1 MQARRRGIR
10 RTPSPPVILKYLQ
23 RIHSLLRVTIAPVVP
38 QYELKSET
46 VVRKRPRA
54 QEEAPHGGPTK
65 QARRSEELCLPAIAD
80 QPAAASQAV
89 VPAAADALDSMVVAV
104 PEEPAKGE
112 EPADVPPPETLVL
125 FLPIPDLGEPH
136 DDVPKDRATILA
148 DLLLL
153 VDAQQEEQQK
163 PFREQLEACHRIL
176 ARSVGLPLIVVRQ
189 QQALARDAKQGIH
202 MVECRSAQVRQQL
215 HTTALTV
222 KSLSECCVAFR
233 KLVPDAPH
241 DLLDSKT
248 EAKVRN
254 AMFEFDRCA
263 TCEGSLHMIVSAHSL
278 VCPTCGSLTECPDPG
293 SMALSVTY
301 FNLDRRPS
309 LLVHRR
315 LGKLKDFLKQMLA
328 KQKSIVPI
336 SVVVDVT
343 AHLSQTLRPHE
354 KPTYKQTR
362 AALLSLG
369 MRNFLGYCTQIHCRI
384 CGCNPPIVTPSQ
396 EEALSVLF
404 VSIQEPFEEL
414 KERSCST
421 FFSISYVALTLCKFL
436 GFDHLLPFISLGSTR
451 MKVETQELLLGKIFE
466 RLGWTH
472 FPKLTPNELI
482 EAHS

>member
-1 MQARRRGIR
+1 M
-10 RTPSPPVILKYLQ
+10 LKYLQ
-23 RIHSLLRVTIAPVVP
+23 RMHSLLRVTAAPVVP

-46 VVRKRPRA
+46 VVPKRPRA
-54 QEEAPHGGPTK
+54 QEASTALLSVRPTK
-65 QARRSEELCLPAIAD
+65 QPRQAELCQPTIAD
-80 QPAAASQAV
+80 QPAAAVPCMTVTPPVDTLGCMVAV
-89 VPAAADALDSMVVAV
+89 V
-104 PEEPAKGE
+104 PEEPVE
-112 EPADVPPPETLVL
+112 EPVDLVNVPPETLAPCL
-125 FLPIPDLGEPH
+125 STAHESSPADLCLYEPH
-136 DDVPKDRATILA
+136 DASDLRDVPHDRAAILA

-153 VDAQQEEQQK
+153 VDTQQEEKQG
-163 PFREQLEACHRIL
+163 PFRKQREACHRIM

-189 QQALARDAKQGIH
+189 QQALARDATQGIH
-202 MVECRSAQVRQQL
+202 MVEFRSAQLRQQL
-215 HTTALTV
+215 HKTARTV
-222 KSLSECCVAFR
+222 KPLSECCVAFR

-263 TCEGSLHMIVSAHSL
+263 TCEGPLHMIVSAHSL

-315 LGKLKDFLKQMLA
+315 LSKLKDFLKQMLA

-343 AHLSQTLRPHE
+343 AHLSQTLLLHE

-369 MRNFLGYCTQIHCRI
+369 MRNFMGYCTQIHCRI

-404 VSIQEPFEEL
+404 VSIQEPFEDL

-451 MKVETQELLLGKIFE
+451 MKVETQELLLEKVFE

-472 FPKLTPNELI
+472 FPKLTPKELI